1 MQLIVFLGL
10 VANLALVCGGCN
22 IGSQSV
28 KNNFDWNKVCVIE
41 EKIFLKN

>member
-10 VANLALVCGGCN
+10 VVNLALVCGGCN
-22 IGSQSV
+22 IGSKTV
-28 KNNFDWNKVCVIE
+28 KNFDWNKVCVIE